1 MDYLRICKKGLNMV
15 KKNKRSN
22 DNMLSI
28 KKIEEMFCLIIL
40 IIFIVL
46 LVSTFKKVM
55 FLPATLIMGA
65 LECFAL
71 GYSFREEKEKINII
85 YILFGIGMI
94 LLVISVVYTILNVR

>member
-22 DNMLSI
+22 DTMLSI

-85 YILFGIGMI
+85 YILFGIGMV
-94 LLVISVVYTILNVR
+94 LLVISVVYTILSVR

>member
-1 MDYLRICKKGLNMV
+1 MV

-22 DNMLSI
+22 DTMLSM

-46 LVSTFKKVM
+46 LVNTFKKIM
-55 FLPATLIMGA
+55 FLPATLIIGA

-71 GYSFREEKEKINII
+71 GYSFREDKEKVNII
-85 YILFGIGMI
+85 YILFVIGIV

>member
-1 MDYLRICKKGLNMV
+1 MV